1 MEKQKINTKT
11 FTIIS
16 SNVLPIG
23 PYFR

>member
-1 MEKQKINTKT
+1 MKKQKINTKT
-11 FTIIS
+11 FTINS